1 MHRVC
6 GQTISQRDKGGF
18 LVLDSG
24 SFLADSNIDCRVV
37 IQPSVIRSSS
47 FAENHV
53 AFHLSDF
60 EVGASCKDTN
70 FTVYDGH
77 GKQTKAIAGNIHNDK

>member
-1 MHRVC
+1 M
-6 GQTISQRDKGGF
+6 
-18 LVLDSG
+18 LDSG
-24 SFLADSNIDCRVV
+24 TFPADGNIDCRVV

-70 FTVYDGH
+70 FTVHDGH
-77 GKQTKAIAGNIHNDK
+77 GKQTKAIAGNSYKSLHLSSVQHQIPRDAHGAGC